1 MATEIIIKR
10 KSALS
15 FGFEELWQY
24 RELLYFFTWK
34 DIKVRYKQAFL
45 GFLWTIIQPLFL
57 VIVFVYFLGDTFIK
71 DDTLSMPK
79 SIYYF
84 SGLLFWN
91 FFAQGVSASANSM
104 VSNANIIKKIYFPRL
119 IISISAVLTAAFDFL
134 MTAIVFIVLVIYT
147 NTQTNSFNIDWLEFL
162 WSLTMGFVI
171 TFAFTVSVGTLL
183 AAINVKYRDVRY
195 AIPFMIQTLFFLS
208 PVIYT
213 STKIS
218 DPNIRLL
225 YSSLPINYA
234 IELCRNSFLP
244 TDQNP
249 GISMILVWCIIVIFI
264 FFSIFVFRKVE
275 SYMADII

>member
-1 MATEIIIKR
+1 
-10 KSALS
+10 
-15 FGFEELWQY
+15 
-24 RELLYFFTWK
+24 
-34 DIKVRYKQAFL
+34 
-45 GFLWTIIQPLFL
+45 
-57 VIVFVYFLGDTFIK
+57 
-71 DDTLSMPK
+71 MPK

-91 FFAQGVSASANSM
+91 FFSQGVSASANSM

-134 MTAIVFIVLVIYT
+134 MTAIVFVALVIYT
-147 NTQTNSFNIDWLEFL
+147 DIQTSSFYVNWLELL
-162 WSLTMGFVI
+162 WSLTVGFVI
-171 TFAFTVSVGTLL
+171 TFAFTVSFGTLL

-208 PVIYT
+208 PVIY
-213 STKIS
+213 SSAKIS
-218 DPNIRLL
+218 DPNVRIL
-225 YSSLPINYA
+225 YSSLPVNYV

-244 TDQNP
+244 TGQHQ